1 MKFRLTT
8 LLLSI
13 ILAAVAASA
22 QTSRGTVSG
31 TVTDPNG
38 AAVAGATVTLLNTQT
53 NLSRAS
59 TTNGE
64 GFYRFDAVDPGTY
77 SVRVSASG
85 FAEVTKTNVPVL
97 ANQVADV
104 STQVSVGG
112 TEITIDVTADAG
124 ALLQTESPVRG
135 GNIVAAQITQ
145 LPVSGRNPVALA

>member
-13 ILAAVAASA
+13 ILAAAAASA

-38 AAVAGATVTLLNTQT
+38 AVVSGASVTLT
-53 NLSRAS
+53 NLETNVSRA
-59 TTNGE
+59 TTSSSD

-77 SVRVSASG
+77 AVKINAQG
-85 FAEVTKTNVPVL
+85 FAEVTKTNIPVL
-97 ANQVADV
+97 ANQIADV
-104 STQVSVGG
+104 SAQVSVGG
-112 TEITIDVTADAG
+112 TEVTIDVTADAG

-135 GNIVAAQITQ
+135 GNIVTTQ
-145 LPVSGRNPVALA
+145 LNPGEGAFYGPKF